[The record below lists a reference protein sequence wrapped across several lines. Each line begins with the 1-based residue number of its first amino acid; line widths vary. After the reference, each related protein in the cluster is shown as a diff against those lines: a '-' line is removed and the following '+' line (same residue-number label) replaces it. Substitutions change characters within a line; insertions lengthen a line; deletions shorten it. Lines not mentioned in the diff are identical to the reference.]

1 MSILLLNWNKNRRYC
16 IPIFWV
22 DPVSDLAGR
31 AFLVPCF
38 MLLVE
43 TWPPSLKPVSLV
55 NQHWLQTE
63 GLALGPVCS
72 AWLCS
77 RFLAKS
83 QGFSSHPRPEGSS
96 YFFPSKR
103 ALFRVYIE
111 FPCSCLW
118 DWNVITNNF
127 FSFSVSLRGKWC
139 ILGSTLIPSTG

>member
-1 MSILLLNWNKNRRYC
+1 M
-16 IPIFWV
+16 
-22 DPVSDLAGR
+22 
-31 AFLVPCF
+31 PCF

-63 GLALGPVCS
+63 GLAPGPVCS

-127 FSFSVSLRGKWC
+127 FSFSVSLRGEMVHLRFYSNTFNWIAPYFFPNNLNLRK
-139 ILGSTLIPSTG
+139 